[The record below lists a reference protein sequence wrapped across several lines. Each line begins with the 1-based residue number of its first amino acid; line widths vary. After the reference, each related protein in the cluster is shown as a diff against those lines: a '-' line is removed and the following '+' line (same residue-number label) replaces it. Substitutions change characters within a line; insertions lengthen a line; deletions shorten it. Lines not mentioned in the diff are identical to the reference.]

1 MINVYEQISKDEK
14 LKEILDVLH
23 FCNVYIVG
31 GYIRDLFM
39 GKISH
44 DKDIIVTDIK
54 AKDAAGM
61 LADKLDAHFIELD
74 SVNNI
79 YRVVLQDKTTYVD
92 IVNPI
97 ENDLSQ
103 DLLRRDFTI
112 NAICFDVNNKKIIDP
127 CGGVED
133 LAKKTISFID
143 EKNFEDDPLR
153 VLRAFRFY
161 STLGYNFSP
170 NLINIF
176 SKYAN
181 LVDTCAI
188 ERVNAEMTKL
198 FEGKNAHDAL
208 IELDKTGLIEKFFPI
223 MKDVKTIPTN
233 THHHLPLFYHCIET
247 VKQAEERFST
257 LPKEAQKHL
266 LNNDL
271 GEFSRKAYLK
281 LACFLH
287 DIGKPST
294 WKIEED
300 TGRHRFIKHDE
311 VGAELVPAVLKPLK
325 YSNKQIS
332 YIQKLVKNHIYPAS
346 LVSYENAL
354 PKAKMRF
361 FRKLENDVIDVILLS
376 QADRLSARGVDITD
390 EMVETN
396 INNLNDLLKLY
407 LETKDSIKPL
417 PKLLSGEEIMKL
429 LNISPSPILGKIIKE
444 LQEEQ
449 ISGNITTKDDA
460 IAFVLTYKK

>member
-176 SKYAN
+176 PKYAS
-181 LVDTCAI
+181 LLC
-188 ERVNAEMTKL
+188 TKIL
-198 FEGKNAHDAL
+198 L
-208 IELDKTGLIEKFFPI
+208 ILYE
-223 MKDVKTIPTN
+223 N
-233 THHHLPLFYHCIET
+233 
-247 VKQAEERFST
+247 
-257 LPKEAQKHL
+257 
-266 LNNDL
+266 
-271 GEFSRKAYLK
+271 
-281 LACFLH
+281 
-287 DIGKPST
+287 
-294 WKIEED
+294 
-300 TGRHRFIKHDE
+300 
-311 VGAELVPAVLKPLK
+311 
-325 YSNKQIS
+325 
-332 YIQKLVKNHIYPAS
+332 YIKLV
-346 LVSYENAL
+346 
-354 PKAKMRF
+354 
-361 FRKLENDVIDVILLS
+361 
-376 QADRLSARGVDITD
+376 
-390 EMVETN
+390 
-396 INNLNDLLKLY
+396 
-407 LETKDSIKPL
+407 
-417 PKLLSGEEIMKL
+417 
-429 LNISPSPILGKIIKE
+429 
-444 LQEEQ
+444 
-449 ISGNITTKDDA
+449 
-460 IAFVLTYKK
+460 